1 MGKRTYQ
8 CHFNSIAQKAIVMSL
23 QCNIKMLYCNNIT
36 MATSQKNSFPDT
48 WVTSTAYIGTNM
60 RKSKSLITKYGRSTY
75 IHNWLSVCLCV
86 LLHYVRN
93 NIIRNQ
99 RLNKKVMK
107 KLAGRKEIFVKKYNF
122 ISRSASHIT
131 SCCITFLNFSL
142 AVN

>member
-1 MGKRTYQ
+1 MHKKPLWCHCNVISNCYIATTIQWRHHKKIYYWIHGWYQ
-8 CHFNSIAQKAIVMSL
+8 LHIE
-23 QCNIKMLYCNNIT
+23 
-36 MATSQKNSFPDT
+36 
-48 WVTSTAYIGTNM
+48 TNM

-75 IHNWLSVCLCV
+75 IHNWSSVRLCV
-86 LLHYVRN
+86 LLYYVRN
-93 NIIRNQ
+93 SIRNR

-131 SCCITFLNFSL
+131 SCCITFLNFGL